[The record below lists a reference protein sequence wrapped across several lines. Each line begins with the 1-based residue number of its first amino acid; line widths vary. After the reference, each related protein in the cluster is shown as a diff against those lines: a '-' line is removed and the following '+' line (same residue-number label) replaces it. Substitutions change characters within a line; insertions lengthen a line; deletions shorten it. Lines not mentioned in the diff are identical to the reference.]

1 LNEVD
6 VGCLPES
13 ALHHPRRQGDERRTD
28 ERAAAKKVRRHPPD
42 GVGYACRLLDGDVP
56 YDFAP
61 LRRGFSFYGRGGG
74 RCWRPGSAQVRE
86 NGDPIGGALSW
97 CSRPQQSTGPG
108 HSLCPKREAGTIP
121 SKRTE
126 LTWAPF
132 APPACRDLGRSVLT
146 WTSRQRLILFLAVD
160 VSDISVLLIAILDE
174 DRTVE
179 VLIGEF
185 VIIFPL
191 G

>member
-1 LNEVD
+1 MV
-6 VGCLPES
+6 
-13 ALHHPRRQGDERRTD
+13 
-28 ERAAAKKVRRHPPD
+28 
-42 GVGYACRLLDGDVP
+42 
-56 YDFAP
+56 
-61 LRRGFSFYGRGGG
+61 
-74 RCWRPGSAQVRE
+74 
-86 NGDPIGGALSW
+86 LSSPTEHR
-97 CSRPQQSTGPG
+97 SRPFPLPQTRGRDY
-108 HSLCPKREAGTIP
+108 SLQ
-121 SKRTE
+121 KRTE

-132 APPACRDLGRSVLT
+132 APPACRDLGRSALT

-185 VIIFPL
+185 VIIFPF